1 MYRGENMKET
11 EIKDIL
17 DYEFLSSLDISKD
30 NKKLV
35 YKKTKANY
43 KENKYDTNFWIYDL
57 TSKENFQ
64 VTDDNKASISCFNQN
79 SNLVYKKESN
89 DDEDIFFIKKD
100 SGVGQKYFSIKKD
113 VSMLRHLRDD
123 LYLIKAKDKKS
134 KEAKEEEKENSYFK
148 EINELPFYL
157 NGAGFIKDE
166 DSALYFYDKA
176 KDKVELILNLD
187 AKDRL
192 SFVDINE
199 NFDKLLLFKANYSP
213 NSVMELRE
221 DLLLYDI

>member
-1 MYRGENMKET
+1 MYKGENMKDT

-79 SNLVYKKESN
+79 SKLVYKKESN
-89 DDEDIFFIKKD
+89 DDEDIIFCQERFWRRSKIFFN
-100 SGVGQKYFSIKKD
+100 QK
-113 VSMLRHLRDD
+113 RC
-123 LYLIKAKDKKS
+123 
-134 KEAKEEEKENSYFK
+134 
-148 EINELPFYL
+148 
-157 NGAGFIKDE
+157 
-166 DSALYFYDKA
+166 
-176 KDKVELILNLD
+176 
-187 AKDRL
+187 
-192 SFVDINE
+192 
-199 NFDKLLLFKANYSP
+199 
-213 NSVMELRE
+213 
-221 DLLLYDI
+221 

>member
-1 MYRGENMKET
+1 MKDT

-100 SGVGQKYFSIKKD
+100 SGVGQKYFSR
-113 VSMLRHLRDD
+113 S
-123 LYLIKAKDKKS
+123 
-134 KEAKEEEKENSYFK
+134 
-148 EINELPFYL
+148 
-157 NGAGFIKDE
+157 
-166 DSALYFYDKA
+166 
-176 KDKVELILNLD
+176 
-187 AKDRL
+187 
-192 SFVDINE
+192 
-199 NFDKLLLFKANYSP
+199 
-213 NSVMELRE
+213 
-221 DLLLYDI
+221 